1 VAAKRQLVVFK
12 IGTEEFAID
21 ILLTKEVVVMREI
34 TGVPE
39 TEDYVEGVMNL
50 RGNLVPVIDLRRR
63 LRASGNAS
71 AEERRIIVVQ
81 LEGRVAGLLVDSASE
96 VVRITQDQIE
106 PAPDII
112 TELGAGYVMGVIN
125 LDGRFITLIDLNK
138 TLSADV
144 VTELDEV
151 MRVLSESY
159 SRVKRV
165 DLPEPEVIQENR
177 QSR

>member
-1 VAAKRQLVVFK
+1 MAAKRQLVVFK

-39 TEDYVEGVMNL
+39 TEDFVEGVMNL
-50 RGNLVPVIDLRRR
+50 RGNLVPVIDLRKR

-71 AEERRIIVVQ
+71 PEDRRIIVVQ

-96 VVRITQDQIE
+96 VVRITQEQVE

-125 LDGRFITLIDLNK
+125 LNGRFITLIDLNK
-138 TLSADV
+138 TLSADI

-159 SRVKRV
+159 SRVKV
-165 DLPEPEVIQENR
+165 VEPPEPEVIHENR

>member
-1 VAAKRQLVVFK
+1 
-12 IGTEEFAID
+12 
-21 ILLTKEVVVMREI
+21 
-34 TGVPE
+34 
-39 TEDYVEGVMNL
+39 
-50 RGNLVPVIDLRRR
+50 
-63 LRASGNAS
+63 
-71 AEERRIIVVQ
+71 
-81 LEGRVAGLLVDSASE
+81 
-96 VVRITQDQIE
+96 
-106 PAPDII
+106 
-112 TELGAGYVMGVIN
+112 MGVIN